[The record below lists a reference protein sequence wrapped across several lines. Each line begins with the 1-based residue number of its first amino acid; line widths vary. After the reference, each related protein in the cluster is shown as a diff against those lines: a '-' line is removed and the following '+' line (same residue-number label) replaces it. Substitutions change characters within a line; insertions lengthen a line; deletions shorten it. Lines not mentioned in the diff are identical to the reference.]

1 MARAPKLRRSDFQIH
16 ASEIT
21 RGRPGWADRKTG
33 VSAQILAWILL
44 SLAGPWLWSPAFRP
58 GTTTGGGGG
67 TAHPRLSPRAG
78 LCLHP
83 FTHLSNGC
91 GACYPTDRI
100 SWILVPAQAF
110 AIGESMSL
118 YRAGLKLALF
128 LPLGVAMPSFTKDAV
143 RFHRCELRYQPT
155 LTGWCDP
162 RSNPRPQALD
172 TKTYVRSSLIV
183 FSLRATRGAGKTL
196 GQPLSLFAIRPETH
210 RSAIL

>member
-1 MARAPKLRRSDFQIH
+1 MVPFRVPLILSTQREPISRRSGLQN
-16 ASEIT
+16 A
-21 RGRPGWADRKTG
+21 RGLD
-33 VSAQILAWILL
+33 LAG
-44 SLAGPWLWSPAFRP
+44 GPWLWLPALRP

-83 FTHLSNGC
+83 FAHRASGC

-100 SWILVPAQAF
+100 SAILVPAP
-110 AIGESMSL
+110 GLRRRRVYESL
-118 YRAGLKLALF
+118 QGRPEVGP
-128 LPLGVAMPSFTKDAV
+128 LPTPRRCHATLPKKSAV

-196 GQPLSLFAIRPETH
+196 GQPLSLIAIRPEDTPERH
-210 RSAIL
+210 PMRITSDSAA

>member
-1 MARAPKLRRSDFQIH
+1 MVPFIAEPISEIEFGKARGCSWKLLALPQAVEMAKQGILRKFARRVFQVVVPGREAGNHHWWRRGDSTSTAFAAGWTMPSSARSNERVDAERVIPLTSQWDPSARPGFRLRRVYESLQ
-16 ASEIT
+16 
-21 RGRPGWADRKTG
+21 GRPEVGPLPTPRRCHA
-33 VSAQILAWILL
+33 IL
-44 SLAGPWLWSPAFRP
+44 R
-58 GTTTGGGGG
+58 
-67 TAHPRLSPRAG
+67 
-78 LCLHP
+78 
-83 FTHLSNGC
+83 
-91 GACYPTDRI
+91 
-100 SWILVPAQAF
+100 
-110 AIGESMSL
+110 E
-118 YRAGLKLALF
+118 
-128 LPLGVAMPSFTKDAV
+128 KDAV